1 MAVVRQTMVEPVSP
15 PGGLVPGTT
24 APGLPTSLLLV
35 VAALSA
41 CITAQGGYYAGG
53 QLITG
58 ILLAAALVT
67 ALRARPLSLHDLRL
81 PPVLAAIGLAGW
93 AVVVTLVVGG
103 NALPVVALL
112 TALCT
117 VLLVCRRT
125 SAADREAL
133 AVATLG
139 IGVLVALSGWAGV
152 AWRIDP
158 LALEDQGLWRAATT
172 LTYANAAAGLLV
184 PLVLLALGR
193 AVARPASPLNTAGLC
208 VLLAGAGATLSRGG
222 AVALV
227 AGLACLAAGCGPR
240 RTARALMPATLGA
253 LVALAALAP
262 SMPAGAASR
271 PLLAVTG
278 IIAGV
283 LIAVAL
289 GSAPARVPTIALV
302 AALGAGAIL
311 VTVGPLDGAW
321 RSVSGARIT
330 MASPDRQSETSA
342 AVGLVGDRPLT
353 GTGPGRATL
362 FFSDADGQPVAARYA
377 HNEYLQVLIELGVVG
392 LALTVFLLGAL
403 ARSVGAGRA
412 TAPSQELW
420 VGAAAGL
427 VALGVHSAFD
437 FLWHVPALPLAA
449 ALLVGLTIPAL
460 PTAKEH
466 A

>member
-1 MAVVRQTMVEPVSP
+1 MAVVRRTVVEQAAAPRDHSAEPV
-15 PGGLVPGTT
+15 
-24 APGLPTSLLLV
+24 APALPTSLLLV
-35 VAALSA
+35 LASLSA

-58 ILLAAALVT
+58 VLLAAALLL
-67 ALRARPLSLHDLRL
+67 ALRARPLSRQDLRL
-81 PPVLAAIGLAGW
+81 PPVLACAGLAGW
-93 AVVVTLVVGG
+93 AVVVTLLVGG
-103 NALPVVALL
+103 NAIPIVALL
-112 TALCT
+112 TAFCA

-125 SAADREAL
+125 SGADREAL

-158 LALEDQGLWRAATT
+158 LALEDQELWRAATT

-193 AVARPASPLNTAGLC
+193 AIVRPPSRLDTAGLC

-227 AGLACLAAGCGPR
+227 AGLACLAAVCGLG
-240 RTARALMPATLGA
+240 RTARAVLAPTLGA
-253 LVALAALAP
+253 LVVLAALVP
-262 SMPAGAASR
+262 SMPIGAAPR
-271 PLLAVTG
+271 PLLAVAG
-278 IIAGV
+278 IVVGV
-283 LIAVAL
+283 ALAVAL
-289 GSAPARVPTIALV
+289 ASAPARARTVALA
-302 AALGAGAIL
+302 AALGAGAVL
-311 VTVGPLDGAW
+311 VTVGPLDGAR
-321 RSVSGARIT
+321 RSVAGARLT
-330 MASPDRQSETSA
+330 VASSDRQAETSA
-342 AVGLVGDRPLT
+342 ALRLVGDRPLT

-362 FFSDADGQPVAARYA
+362 FFADADGQPVAALYA
-377 HNEYLQVLIELGVVG
+377 HNEYLQVLTELGVVG
-392 LALTVFLLGAL
+392 LALTILLLGAL
-403 ARSVGAGRA
+403 ARTVGSARA
-412 TAPSQELW
+412 TAPSRDLW

-449 ALLVGLTIPAL
+449 ALLVGLTIPTS
-460 PTAKEH
+460 PTQKEH